1 VGGKADTRARAQ
13 EGKRDNVEGKRVV
26 AAGRTG
32 RPEGCGSRKS
42 KEARGLWQQ
51 EEQGGQR
58 HAAVTKARVRHS
70 VGGADMKVSN
80 VRRRQECHNN
90 KLSIQNRAAD

>member
-1 VGGKADTRARAQ
+1 MWEA
-13 EGKRDNVEGKRVV
+13 KRIREQGH
-26 AAGRTG
+26 
-32 RPEGCGSRKS
+32 RKENETMW
-42 KEARGLWQQ
+42 KARGLWQQ